1 VPGDGIG
8 FFAKRI
14 HLLGL
19 LCPFGNA
26 KLDRLPLC
34 LQAADVRRQGIC
46 GLAGRRAW
54 TRDKD
59 SQQ

>member
-1 VPGDGIG
+1 VPGEGIG

-19 LCPFGNA
+19 LCPSGNA

-34 LQAADVRRQGIC
+34 LQAADFRQGIRR
-46 GLAGRRAW
+46 LAGRRAW